1 VRQLKENG
9 SCTGFYVLKKVV
21 SNLKILLLN
30 SLYDPIILGGAERS
44 VQFLA
49 EAIADQHEVVL
60 VTLSREKR
68 TSTTRQNGVLVY
80 RVGIKN
86 LYWPFHK
93 DEQIKVVKPLWHLL
107 DSFNPYMKQTIE
119 KIIQIENPNIIH
131 TNNLLGF
138 SVSIWEATARHRTP
152 LVHTIRD
159 YYLLCPRSSM
169 FRNNQICTKQCIECQ
184 FLSITRKRTSKH
196 VNAVVAN
203 SKFIMDMHL
212 KMGFFRRSSY
222 QQVIYNAYTPPQSIS
237 PISETAPSLPL
248 NLGYI
253 GRLDQPKGIDWLLD
267 FITSHQD
274 LPVKL
279 WVAGKSAEAHYE
291 EHLTA
296 KYQNASIEF
305 LGYIKPAKFFEII
318 DLLIVPSLWH
328 DPLPR
333 TIYEAYAHGVPV
345 IGSNRGGIPEII
357 KHGKTGEIFEPSI
370 PDALSSV
377 INRFID
383 APSLIQQM
391 RGNCLEE
398 AKLFLPDT
406 ITTQYISLYQQ
417 LINNHP

>member
-1 VRQLKENG
+1 MV
-9 SCTGFYVLKKVV
+9 
-21 SNLKILLLN
+21 N

-93 DEQIKVVKPLWHLL
+93 DEQVKFVKPLWHLL

-119 KIIQIENPNIIH
+119 KIIQIENPDIIH

-138 SVSIWEATARHRTP
+138 SVSIWEATARHRIP
-152 LVHTIRD
+152 LVHTLRD

-169 FRNNQICTKQCIECQ
+169 FRNNQICTKQCVECQ
-184 FLSITRKRTSKH
+184 FLSIARKRTSKH

-212 KMGFFRRSSY
+212 NMEFFRRSTY
-222 QQVIYNAYTPPQSIS
+222 QQVIYNAYAPPQSIS

-253 GRLDQPKGIDWLLD
+253 GRLDQPKGIEWLLD

-296 KYQNASIEF
+296 EYQNASIEF
-305 LGYIKPAKFFEII
+305 LGYIKPEKFFEKI

-357 KHGKTGEIFEPSI
+357 KHGITGFTFDPADPESLYKILANLVDI
-370 PDALSSV
+370 PAM
-377 INRFID
+377 
-383 APSLIQQM
+383 IQEM
-391 RGNCLEE
+391 RANCLNA
-398 AKLFLPDT
+398 AKQF
-406 ITTQYISLYQQ
+406 
-417 LINNHP
+417 HPMVTKNEYLEIYNKVIGKS